1 MNEHNQSKENSN
13 STKKTTLENIPDVDH
28 FHASDFPEIV
38 MTPETNYI
46 SILGS
51 GAPGTPAFY
60 RKKSFISDLLSTL
73 TYTEHV
79 SDTLPIIEILYWYPK
94 DAPTADIANFYSIN
108 PISSLRYRIMAKI
121 NDQTTMNDIILAR
134 RSAASTAE
142 TNNEALELFTLPKQM
157 VIQVMHH
164 GPFANE
170 LETLEQLG
178 AVADYHGVSKNGP
191 HHEIHIDPF
200 TRDTPQDTL
209 RTILRDPVI

>member
-1 MNEHNQSKENSN
+1 MNEHNKSKENSN
-13 STKKTTLENIPDVDH
+13 NTKKTTLENIPNIDH
-28 FHASDFPEIV
+28 FQASDFPEIV

-51 GAPGTPAFY
+51 GAPGTPEFY
-60 RKKSFISDLLSTL
+60 RKKSFISDLVSTL

-79 SDTLPIIEILYWYPK
+79 SDTFPMIEILYWYPE
-94 DAPTADIANFYSIN
+94 DAPTVDIAKFYSIN
-108 PISSLRYRIMAKI
+108 PISSLHYRIMAKI

-134 RSAASTAE
+134 RSAGSIAD

-170 LETLEQLG
+170 LETLERLG
-178 AVADYHGVSKNGP
+178 ASADHHGVSKSGP